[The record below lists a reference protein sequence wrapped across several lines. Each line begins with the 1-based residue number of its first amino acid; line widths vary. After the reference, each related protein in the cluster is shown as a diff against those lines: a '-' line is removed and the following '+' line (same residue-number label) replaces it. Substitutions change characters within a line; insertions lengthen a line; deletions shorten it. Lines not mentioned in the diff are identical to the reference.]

1 MLTALLQA
9 VVSGVLVGGIY
20 ASMAVGLSVV
30 FGVMNILNI
39 AHAAFALLAAYLAFW
54 AFKLWGLDPILA
66 LVGTVPILLAL
77 GAGTYQAL
85 IRPIRNSPPLMS
97 LLLLFGLTHILEGG
111 MLLLWSGDY
120 RSINTSYTATSFTLA
135 GITLSTTRSMGFVA
149 SALVVAGLSL
159 FLKRSYLGKAIRAT
173 MQEREAALLMGVDV
187 DRVSRVAFLLG
198 IGTAAVG
205 GTFLGL
211 VYAFYPYLHFMWV
224 GKLFAI
230 VVLGGMGSVA
240 GALAGSIVLGVAE
253 SVTAALTA
261 SVWSE
266 LVAYV
271 ILVLT
276 LLLRPSGLFGRTR

>member
-1 MLTALLQA
+1 MAVALLQA
-9 VVSGVLVGGIY
+9 VVTGVLVGGIY
-20 ASMAVGLSVV
+20 ACMAVGLSVV

-39 AHAAFALLAAYLAFW
+39 AHAAFALLSAYLAFW
-54 AFKLWGLDPILA
+54 AFKLWGVDPILS
-66 LVGTVPILLAL
+66 LLGTVPILLAL
-77 GAGTYQAL
+77 GAGTYQAF

-97 LLLLFGLTHILEGG
+97 LLLLFGLAHILEGG

-120 RSINTSYTATSFTLA
+120 RSINTSYTATSFAL
-135 GITLSTTRSMGFVA
+135 GELTLSTTRSIGFVA
-149 SALVVAGLSL
+149 SALVVGGLSL

-173 MQEREAALLMGVDV
+173 MQEREAALLMGVDI
-187 DRVSRVAFLLG
+187 DHVSRVAFLLG
-198 IGTAAVG
+198 IATAAVG

-211 VYAFYPYLHFMWV
+211 VYAFYPYLHFLWI
-224 GKLFAI
+224 GRLFAI

-253 SVTAALTA
+253 SVTASLTA

-266 LVAYV
+266 LVAYA

-276 LLLRPSGLFGRTR
+276 LLLRPSGLFGRGR

>member
-1 MLTALLQA
+1 MLMTLLQA
-9 VVSGVLVGGIY
+9 VVTGVLVGGIY
-20 ASMAVGLSVV
+20 ACMAVGLSVV

-97 LLLLFGLTHILEGG
+97 LLLLFGLAHILEGG

-135 GITLSTTRSMGFVA
+135 GITLSTTRSLGFVA
-149 SALVVAGLSL
+149 SALVVGGLSL

-211 VYAFYPYLHFMWV
+211 VYTFYPYLHFMWV

-240 GALAGSIVLGVAE
+240 GALAGSVVLGVAE
-253 SVTAALTA
+253 SVTATLTA

-266 LVAYV
+266 LVAYA

-276 LLLRPSGLFGRTR
+276 LLLRPSGLFGRNR

>member
-1 MLTALLQA
+1 MRIALLQA
-9 VVSGVLVGGIY
+9 VVSGTLVGGIY
-20 ASMAVGLSVV
+20 ACMAVGLSVV

-39 AHAAFALLAAYLAFW
+39 AHAAFALLASYLAFW

-66 LVGTVPILLAL
+66 LLGTVPILLVL
-77 GAGTYQAL
+77 GAGTYEAF

-97 LLLLFGLTHILEGG
+97 LLLLFGLAHILEGG
-111 MLLLWSGDY
+111 MLLAWSGDY

-135 GITLSTTRSMGFVA
+135 GITLSTTRSIGFVA
-149 SALVVAGLSL
+149 SALVVGGLSL

-211 VYAFYPYLHFMWV
+211 VYAFYPYLHFLWV

-230 VVLGGMGSVA
+230 VVLGGLGSVG
-240 GALAGSIVLGVAE
+240 GALAGSIILGVAE
-253 SVTAALTA
+253 SVTATLTA

-266 LVAYV
+266 LVAYG

-276 LLLRPSGLFGRTR
+276 LLLRPSGLFGRSR

>member
-1 MLTALLQA
+1 MALLQA
-9 VVSGVLVGGIY
+9 VVTGVLVGGIY

-39 AHAAFALLAAYLAFW
+39 AHAAFALLATYLAFW
-54 AFKLWGLDPILA
+54 GFKLWGVDPILS
-66 LVGTVPILLAL
+66 LVGTVPILVAL

-97 LLLLFGLTHILEGG
+97 LLLLFGLAHILEGG
-111 MLLLWSGDY
+111 MLLAWSGDY
-120 RSINTSYTATSFTLA
+120 RSINTSYTATAFTLG
-135 GITLSTTRSMGFVA
+135 GITLSTTRSIGFAA
-149 SALVVAGLSL
+149 SALVVGGLSL
-159 FLKRSYLGKAIRAT
+159 FLKWSYLGKAIRAT

-187 DRVSRVAFLLG
+187 DQVSRVAFLLG

-211 VYAFYPYLHFMWV
+211 VYAFYPYLHFLWV
-224 GKLFAI
+224 GKLFSI

-240 GALAGSIVLGVAE
+240 GALAGSILLGVAE
-253 SVTAALTA
+253 SVTATFTA

-266 LVAYV
+266 LVAYTL
-271 ILVLT
+271 LVLT
-276 LLLRPSGLFGRTR
+276 LLLRPSGLFGRIR

>member
-1 MLTALLQA
+1 MLMTLLQA
-9 VVSGVLVGGIY
+9 VVTGVLVGGIY
-20 ASMAVGLSVV
+20 ACMAVGLSVV

-66 LVGTVPILLAL
+66 LAGTVPILLAL

-97 LLLLFGLTHILEGG
+97 LLLLFGLAHILEGG

-135 GITLSTTRSMGFVA
+135 GMTLSTTRSLGFVA
-149 SALVVAGLSL
+149 SALVVGGLSL

-211 VYAFYPYLHFMWV
+211 VYTFYPYLHFMWV

-240 GALAGSIVLGVAE
+240 GALAGSVVLGVAE
-253 SVTAALTA
+253 SVTATLTA

-266 LVAYV
+266 LVAYA

-276 LLLRPSGLFGRTR
+276 LLLRPSGLFGRNR

>member
-1 MLTALLQA
+1 MLIGLLQA
-9 VVSGVLVGGIY
+9 VVGGLLVGGIY
-20 ASMAVGLSVV
+20 ACMAVGLSVV

-54 AFKLWGLDPILA
+54 ASKLWGVDPILA
-66 LVGTVPILLAL
+66 LLGTVPILLAL
-77 GAGTYQAL
+77 GAGTYQGL
-85 IRPIRNSPPLMS
+85 IRPIRDSPPLMS
-97 LLLLFGLTHILEGG
+97 LLLLFGLAHILEGG

-120 RSINTSYTATSFTLA
+120 RSINTSYTATSFSLA
-135 GITLSTTRSMGFVA
+135 GITLSTTRSLGFVA
-149 SALVVAGLSL
+149 SALVVGGFSL
-159 FLKRSYLGKAIRAT
+159 FLKRTYLGKAIRAT

-187 DRVSRVAFLLG
+187 EQVSRVAFLLG

-211 VYAFYPYLHFMWV
+211 VYAFYPYLHFLWV

-230 VVLGGMGSVA
+230 VVLGGMGSVG
-240 GALAGSIVLGVAE
+240 GALAGSILLGVAE
-253 SVTAALTA
+253 SLTATLTA

-266 LVAYV
+266 LVAYA

-276 LLLRPSGLFGRTR
+276 LLLRPAGLFGRAR

>member
-1 MLTALLQA
+1 MLIGLLQA

-54 AFKLWGLDPILA
+54 GFKLWGLDPILS

-97 LLLLFGLTHILEGG
+97 LLLLFGLAHILEGG
-111 MLLLWSGDY
+111 MLLAWSGDY

-135 GITLSTTRSMGFVA
+135 GITLSTTRSIGFVA
-149 SALVVAGLSL
+149 SVVVVGALSL
-159 FLKRSYLGKAIRAT
+159 FLKRTYLGKAIRAT
-173 MQEREAALLMGVDV
+173 IQEREGALLMGVDV
-187 DRVSRVAFLLG
+187 DRVCRVAFLLG

-211 VYAFYPYLHFMWV
+211 VYAFYPYLHFMWI
-224 GKLFAI
+224 GRLFAI

-253 SVTAALTA
+253 SVTASLTA

-266 LVAYV
+266 LVAYA

-276 LLLRPSGLFGRTR
+276 LMLRPTGLFGRGR

>member
-1 MLTALLQA
+1 MASALLQT
-9 VVSGVLVGGIY
+9 VVSGVLLGGIY
-20 ASMAVGLSVV
+20 ACMAVGLSVV

-39 AHAAFALLAAYLAFW
+39 AHAAFAVLAAYLAFW
-54 AFKLWGLDPILA
+54 AFKLWGLDPILS
-66 LVGTVPILLAL
+66 LVGTVPILLIL

-97 LLLLFGLTHILEGG
+97 LLLLFGLAHILEGG
-111 MLLLWSGDY
+111 MLLLWTGDY
-120 RSINTSYTATSFTLA
+120 RSINTRYTATSFEL
-135 GITLSTTRSMGFVA
+135 GGVMFSTTRFIGFVA
-149 SALVVAGLSL
+149 SALVVGGLSL
-159 FLKRSYLGKAIRAT
+159 FLKQSYMGKAIRAT

-187 DRVSRVAFLLG
+187 ERVSRVAFLLG

-211 VYAFYPYLHFMWV
+211 VYAFYPYLHFLWV

-240 GALAGSIVLGVAE
+240 GALAGSLILGVAE
-253 SVTAALTA
+253 SVTATLTA

-266 LVAYV
+266 LVAYT

-276 LLLRPSGLFGRTR
+276 LLVRPSGLFGRGR

>member
-1 MLTALLQA
+1 
-9 VVSGVLVGGIY
+9 
-20 ASMAVGLSVV
+20 MAVGLSVV

-97 LLLLFGLTHILEGG
+97 LLLLFGLAHILEGG
-111 MLLLWSGDY
+111 MLLAWSGDY

-135 GITLSTTRSMGFVA
+135 GITLSTTRSLGFVA
-149 SALVVAGLSL
+149 SALVVGGLSL

-211 VYAFYPYLHFMWV
+211 VYTFYPYLHFMWV

-240 GALAGSIVLGVAE
+240 GALAGSVVLGVAE
-253 SVTAALTA
+253 SVTATLTA

-266 LVAYV
+266 LVAYA

-276 LLLRPSGLFGRTR
+276 LLLRPSGLFGRNR

>member
-1 MLTALLQA
+1 MPSALLQT
-9 VVSGVLVGGIY
+9 VVSGVLLGGIY
-20 ASMAVGLSVV
+20 ACMAVGLSVV

-39 AHAAFALLAAYLAFW
+39 AHAAFAVLAAYLAFW
-54 AFKLWGLDPILA
+54 AFKLWGLDPILS
-66 LVGTVPILLAL
+66 LVGTVPVLLVL
-77 GAGTYQAL
+77 GAGTYQVL

-97 LLLLFGLTHILEGG
+97 LLLLFGLAHILEGG

-120 RSINTSYTATSFTLA
+120 RSINTSYTATSFSLG
-135 GITLSTTRSMGFVA
+135 GILLSTTRFIGFVA
-149 SALVVAGLSL
+149 SALVVGGLSL

-211 VYAFYPYLHFMWV
+211 VYAFYPYLHFLWV

-240 GALAGSIVLGVAE
+240 GALAGSLILGVAE
-253 SVTAALTA
+253 SVTATLTA

-266 LVAYV
+266 LVAYT

-276 LLLRPSGLFGRTR
+276 LLVRPSGLFGRGR

>member
-1 MLTALLQA
+1 MLTALVQA
-9 VVSGVLVGGIY
+9 VASGVLVGGIY
-20 ASMAVGLSVV
+20 ACMAVGLSVV

-54 AFKLWGLDPILA
+54 AFKLWGLDPILSLA
-66 LVGTVPILLAL
+66 GTVPILLAL

-97 LLLLFGLTHILEGG
+97 LLLLFGLAHILEGG
-111 MLLLWSGDY
+111 MLLAWSGDY

-135 GITLSTTRSMGFVA
+135 GITLSTTRSIGFLA
-149 SALVVAGLSL
+149 STLVVGGLSL
-159 FLKRSYLGKAIRAT
+159 FLKRSFLGKAIRAT

-187 DRVSRVAFLLG
+187 ERVSRVAFLLG

-240 GALAGSIVLGVAE
+240 GALAGSIILGVAE
-253 SVTAALTA
+253 SVTATLTA

>member
-1 MLTALLQA
+1 MMLALLQA
-9 VVSGVLVGGIY
+9 VVTGVLVGGIY
-20 ASMAVGLSVV
+20 ACMAVGLSVV

-39 AHAAFALLAAYLAFW
+39 AHAAFALLTTYLAFW
-54 AFKLWGLDPILA
+54 AFRLWGVDPMLS

-77 GAGTYQAL
+77 GAGTYEAL

-97 LLLLFGLTHILEGG
+97 LLLLFGLAHILEGG
-111 MLLLWSGDY
+111 MLLAWSGDY
-120 RSINTSYTATSFTLA
+120 RSINTSYTATAFTLG
-135 GITLSTTRSMGFVA
+135 GIALSTTRSIGFAA
-149 SALVVAGLSL
+149 STLVVGGLSL
-159 FLKRSYLGKAIRAT
+159 FLKRTYTGKAIRAT

-211 VYAFYPYLHFMWV
+211 VYAFYPYLHFLWV
-224 GKLFAI
+224 GKLFSI

-240 GALAGSIVLGVAE
+240 GALAGSIILGVAE
-253 SVTAALTA
+253 SVTATLTA

-266 LVAYV
+266 LVAYA

-276 LLLRPSGLFGRTR
+276 LLLRPSGLFGRRR

>member
-1 MLTALLQA
+1 MAIALLQA
-9 VVSGVLVGGIY
+9 VVTGVLMGGIY
-20 ASMAVGLSVV
+20 ACMAVGLSVV

-54 AFKLWGLDPILA
+54 AFKLWGLDPILS
-66 LVGTVPILLAL
+66 LLGTVPILLAL

-97 LLLLFGLTHILEGG
+97 LLLLFGLAHILEGG

-120 RSINTSYTATSFTLA
+120 RSINTSYTATSFALGA
-135 GITLSTTRSMGFVA
+135 VILSTTRSLGFVA
-149 SALVVAGLSL
+149 SALVVGGLSL
-159 FLKRSYLGKAIRAT
+159 FLTRTFLGKAIRAT

-187 DRVSRVAFLLG
+187 DGVSRVAFLLG

-205 GTFLGL
+205 GTFLAL
-211 VYAFYPYLHFMWV
+211 VYAFYPYLHFLWI

-240 GALAGSIVLGVAE
+240 GALAGSILLGVAE
-253 SVTAALTA
+253 SVTASLTA

-266 LVAYV
+266 LVAYAS
-271 ILVLT
+271 LVLT
-276 LLLRPSGLFGRTR
+276 LLLRPAGLFGRGR

>member
-1 MLTALLQA
+1 MLMALLQA
-9 VVSGVLVGGIY
+9 VVTGVLVGGIY

-97 LLLLFGLTHILEGG
+97 LLLLFGLAHILEGG
-111 MLLLWSGDY
+111 MLLAWSGDY

-135 GITLSTTRSMGFVA
+135 GITLSTTRSLGFVA
-149 SALVVAGLSL
+149 SALVVGGLSL

-211 VYAFYPYLHFMWV
+211 VYTFYPYLHFMWV

-240 GALAGSIVLGVAE
+240 GALAGSVVLGVAE
-253 SVTAALTA
+253 SVTATLTA

-266 LVAYV
+266 LVAYA

-276 LLLRPSGLFGRTR
+276 LLLRPSGLFGRNR

>member
-1 MLTALLQA
+1 MLIALLQS
-9 VVSGVLVGGIY
+9 VVSGTLLGGIY
-20 ASMAVGLSVV
+20 ACMAVGLSVV

-54 AFKLWGLDPILA
+54 AFKLWGLDPILS
-66 LVGTVPILLAL
+66 LLGTVPILLAL

-97 LLLLFGLTHILEGG
+97 LLLLFGLAHILEGG

-120 RSINTSYTATSFTLA
+120 RSINTAYAATSFSLG
-135 GITLSTTRSMGFVA
+135 GITLSTTRSLGFLA
-149 SALVVAGLSL
+149 SAIVVGGLSL
-159 FLKRSYLGKAIRAT
+159 FLKQSYLGKAIRAT

-187 DRVSRVAFLLG
+187 DRVSRLAFLLG

-240 GALAGSIVLGVAE
+240 GALAGSILLGVAE
-253 SVTAALTA
+253 SVTATLTA

-266 LVAYV
+266 LVAYA

-276 LLLRPSGLFGRTR
+276 LLLRPSGLFGRGR